1 MRDGE
6 SPMDGRQ
13 YGSATR
19 PAAHEREYNALFDSS
34 ADRTPPPLPAVE
46 EAPEPP
52 EQRRLPRAL
61 LVFLLASVVFITLAC
76 GAVFLTVQQLT
87 GNIPRVPN
95 VFTGLDDA
103 NRPAPVADRV
113 SFLVMG
119 TDSRQ
124 GGDTVLTLARVDVD
138 LNPSATRASVVSIPR
153 DALVDVPDRGP
164 AKISAAYGLGGPTL
178 LVRAVEQLTH
188 NRIDHFAIIDYA
200 GFQHMVDAVGGIDIE
215 GAHLDG
221 PAALAYVSQGTAN
234 PAEYRDRLAHQQT
247 AIRAVIDKAT
257 TGGLLSDPLKLFRLL
272 DALSKAVSVDETLTS
287 AGMDALGLQMRG
299 LRTANTQ
306 FAVAPVRGIGRGVVY
321 LDDGRSAELW
331 VAVREGTVDGYLRRY
346 PGDTVKAP
354 R

>member
-1 MRDGE
+1 
-6 SPMDGRQ
+6 MDGRQ

-61 LVFLLASVVFITLAC
+61 LVFLLASVVFIILAC

-95 VFTGLDDA
+95 VFAGLDDN
-103 NRPAPVADRV
+103 NRPAPIADRI

-138 LNPSATRASVVSIPR
+138 LNPSATKASVVSIPR

-331 VAVREGTVDGYLRRY
+331 VAVREGTVDAYLRRY
-346 PGDTVKAP
+346 PGDTVKVP

>member
-1 MRDGE
+1 
-6 SPMDGRQ
+6 MDGRQ

-103 NRPAPVADRV
+103 NRPAPIADRV

-138 LNPSATRASVVSIPR
+138 LNE
-153 DALVDVPDRGP
+153 
-164 AKISAAYGLGGPTL
+164 
-178 LVRAVEQLTH
+178 VRLHE
-188 NRIDHFAIIDYA
+188 
-200 GFQHMVDAVGGIDIE
+200 
-215 GAHLDG
+215 
-221 PAALAYVSQGTAN
+221 
-234 PAEYRDRLAHQQT
+234 
-247 AIRAVIDKAT
+247 
-257 TGGLLSDPLKLFRLL
+257 
-272 DALSKAVSVDETLTS
+272 
-287 AGMDALGLQMRG
+287 
-299 LRTANTQ
+299 
-306 FAVAPVRGIGRGVVY
+306 
-321 LDDGRSAELW
+321 
-331 VAVREGTVDGYLRRY
+331 
-346 PGDTVKAP
+346 
-354 R
+354 